1 MPGIYFRPGI
11 LPHVSLLQMKLVEV
25 TRLLPVVKALKG
37 FAVDVPKTLAMLL
50 VENAD
55 DGTACEVPKAL
66 PRTPV
71 ENARL
76 LDSCALLA
84 SATDVPNT
92 LLPKVPVENAVVG
105 TDSVLDGRACDVP
118 NRPAMLV
125 VENALLGWACEVPKT
140 LAKVPVENARLADCC
155 ALLAVAS
162 EVPNTLLPRLF
173 VENALDGVLK
183 VGDANVL
190 AVPDSPPRLPVENA
204 ELIPAV
210 DVPKDP
216 ALPTLL
222 PVPPV
227 PAIAVQIAMPEN
239 VAMMINTVTAK
250 RILLLTIL

>member
-1 MPGIYFRPGI
+1 
-11 LPHVSLLQMKLVEV
+11 MKAVEV
-25 TRLLPVVKALKG
+25 ARLLPVVNALNG
-37 FAVDVPKTLAMLL
+37 FAVDVPNTLAMLL
-50 VENAD
+50 VENALF
-55 DGTACEVPKAL
+55 GTACEVLKAL

-71 ENARL
+71 ESARL
-76 LDSCALLA
+76 LDSRALLA

-92 LLPKVPVENAVVG
+92 LLPKNPVENAEVG

-118 NRPAMLV
+118 NRPATLV

-173 VENALDGVLK
+173 VENAVEGVLN
-183 VGDANVL
+183 VGDAN
-190 AVPDSPPRLPVENA
+190 AFEVPNSPPMLPVETA

-216 ALPTLL
+216 TLPTLLL

-227 PAIAVQIAMPEN
+227 AAIAVLIAMPVN
-239 VAMMINTVTAK
+239 MAKMINTVTAK